1 MLQRRTA
8 VNRCPAVGGGEAVL
22 TMTVSDRGP
31 EAWVVVHSPVDGVI
45 LVVVAGELTRPVDT
59 TVTEQLMGSLDQP
72 GHLWWLDLS
81 QLSFCD
87 LAGLRILIS
96 FQDRAGARGLRVRV
110 VAISDAARM
119 LADLTGIQPFGELG
133 GSEDEPGPAK

>member
-1 MLQRRTA
+1 MA
-8 VNRCPAVGGGEAVL
+8 
-22 TMTVSDRGP
+22 VSDLGP
-31 EAWVVVHSPVDGVI
+31 QAWVTVHPPVDGVI
-45 LVVVAGELTRPVDT
+45 LVVVAGELARPVDA

-72 GHLWWLDLS
+72 GHLLCLDLS

-87 LAGLRILIS
+87 LAGLRALIS

-119 LADLTGIQPFGELG
+119 LADLTGMQPFGRWED
-133 GSEDEPGPAK
+133 SDDEPGPAD